1 MKIVPISKPVLNT
14 GNQSLNRPSKRVSWF
29 YSTVASIGFGLG
41 MFAPTVTPIANTQ
54 EVLLEES
61 INKYKEYQAKK
72 LNELIAL
79 PENKAD
85 EIISGLNQLAY
96 HRNNLPGDLH
106 YHYGAGGQYNA
117 VIQEASP
124 KLKILFKRGF
134 DLLVSNDPQKQKTGA
149 GIISRMPDV
158 FPEHW
163 LQTPIGELIGAKEI
177 MAPFFNG
184 FLEKNNIDND
194 LVFDGGLT
202 LLKLSGS
209 DEKHAAKFVNWL
221 SGHVDEASKR
231 DFNEGRYKTL
241 DTAVKKLVS
250 HSYYALPNDVQKKT
264 TIVEPLLVSYTK
276 LVEKNGNNPE
286 VLKNGIDL
294 VPQFKYLYSSY
305 PNSVHKTYE
314 SNVLKLIETI
324 FRNVGKLS
332 EPEVKEK
339 LIYDSLYLPY
349 YFKDSKNE
357 VNDVLIDMISK
368 NFLSENSK
376 NKNKMLYFLH
386 DRISGNRMVDTT
398 PGTRWSPYA
407 NLKLIERNPRFFS
420 SAVDEILNDYRNKQ
434 IYMDKIIDI
443 FIFFNDIPRMTKGYG
458 ARTEEPPKELKEK
471 VDIWLRDNV
480 RKQIFTKLSDGFK
493 NERVEVTI
501 SKNSRA
507 RHFDTNNWDS
517 LINHFYKLTSLANSY
532 NNDLFNVIKSRL
544 QGEKD
549 IYNKEAVY
557 SSLRLVLDRETNGKI
572 SPSAAF
578 IKSAIA
584 NENNHE
590 AVRGI
595 GKALGFA
602 FNRQREAQRG
612 FFLRQL
618 NAHNERVHYL
628 HDTEKALKSYTE
640 VEHLLIDCV
649 KILGGSFREF
659 LPDRKFEVTKERKL
673 KDPTDLDAIF
683 KLRQNAFLVL
693 AYTAKECPDNAF
705 KKEMIQI
712 LEKRIAVEKY
722 GKLDNFGE
730 IWGHQIAALLD
741 VYRSVGTYV
750 EDNEKFVK
758 EKTDFLNKVFFNGR
772 EEVHKV
778 EGEEKIYKIE
788 PLFEKLKESFARR
801 LVEKEGKDWYR
812 LSKEEKEQAL
822 NSDEVKRNLRLARE
836 KISEIVFRVAPHRS
850 VTEYRERL
858 REIGRGYCFSNFDLS
873 VALDNVF
880 GAD

>member
-29 YSTVASIGFGLG
+29 YSAVASIGFGLG
-41 MFAPTVTPIANTQ
+41 MFAPTVTPIANAQ
-54 EVLLEES
+54 EILLEEN

-79 PENKAD
+79 PENRAD
-85 EIISGLNQLAY
+85 GIISGLSQLSAY
-96 HRNNLPGDLH
+96 YGNNSPDHRY
-106 YHYGAGGQYNA
+106 YHYGIGGQYNA
-117 VIQEASP
+117 VIQEAGP
-124 KLKILFKRGF
+124 KLKTLFKRGF
-134 DLLVSNDPQKQKTGA
+134 DLLVSNNPQKQKTGA
-149 GIISRMPDV
+149 GIISGIV
-158 FPEHW
+158 HVLPEHW

-177 MAPFFNG
+177 MAPFFND
-184 FLEKNNIDND
+184 FLEKNNIDNN
-194 LVFDGGLT
+194 LVFDSGLT
-202 LLKLSGS
+202 LLGLSGV
-209 DEKHAAKFVNWL
+209 DEAYSSSFVNWL
-221 SGHVDEASKR
+221 SKHIDEASKR

-250 HSYYALPNDVQKKT
+250 HSYYAFPNDTQKKT
-264 TIVEPLLVSYTK
+264 KIAEPLLISYTK
-276 LVEKNGNNPE
+276 LVEKNGNNSE

-332 EPEVKEK
+332 ESEVKEK

-357 VNDVLIDMISK
+357 VNDVLIDLISK
-368 NFLSENSK
+368 SLLREDSK
-376 NKNKMLYFLH
+376 NKNKILYSLY
-386 DRISGNRMVDTT
+386 DRISWNRMVNDT

-407 NLKLIERNPRFFS
+407 NLKLVERNPRFFS

-434 IYMDKIIDI
+434 IYTDKMIDI
-443 FIFFNDIPRMTKGYG
+443 FIFFNDLPRMTKGYG

-480 RKQIFTKLSDGFK
+480 RKQIFTKLSEGFK
-493 NERVEVTI
+493 DEKVEVAI
-501 SKNSRA
+501 SKTKRE
-507 RHFDTNNWDS
+507 RLFDTNNWNS
-517 LINHFYKLTSLANSY
+517 LVNYFDKLTSLATSY
-532 NNDLFNVIKSRL
+532 NNNLFNVIKARL
-544 QGEKD
+544 QEEKD
-549 IYNKEAVY
+549 LYNREAVY
-557 SSLRLVLDRETNGKI
+557 GSLGLVLDREGSGKY
-572 SPSAAF
+572 SPTATF
-578 IKSAIA
+578 IKHAIA
-584 NENNHE
+584 NENDHE

-628 HDTEKALKSYTE
+628 HDVEEDSKYYTE
-640 VEHLLIDCV
+640 TEHLLIDCV
-649 KILGGSFREF
+649 RILGGSSKTFRAY
-659 LPDRKFEVTKERKL
+659 LPDRKFEVT
-673 KDPTDLDAIF
+673 PDAIF
-683 KLRQNAFLVL
+683 TLRRNAFLVL
-693 AYTAKECPDNAF
+693 AYTAKECPDNVF
-705 KKEMIQI
+705 KKEMISI
-712 LEKRIAVEKY
+712 LERRIEKY

-730 IWGHQIAALLD
+730 VWGHQIAALLD
-741 VYRSVGTYV
+741 VYRGVGIYA

-758 EKTDFLNKVFFNGR
+758 EKTDFLNKLFFNGR
-772 EEVHKV
+772 KEVHKV

-788 PLFEKLKESFARR
+788 PLFERLKESFARR
-801 LVEKEGKDWYR
+801 LVQKEGKNWYS
-812 LSKEEKEQAL
+812 LSKDERKDILE
-822 NSDEVKRNLRLARE
+822 SDEVKKNIRLAKE
-836 KISEIVFRVAPHRS
+836 KISETIFRVAPHRS

-873 VALDNVF
+873 IVLDNVF
-880 GAD
+880 GMLD